1 MIDATRTAEA
11 VEETSEIWILSCIS
25 QMPCEIEQLPTDDCE
40 DHAFHLDVSCE
51 VVLNIKV
58 GLPLYVTPETWH
70 C

>member
-1 MIDATRTAEA
+1 
-11 VEETSEIWILSCIS
+11 
-25 QMPCEIEQLPTDDCE
+25 MPCEIEQLPTDDCE